1 MKISNVDGNLLPLKK
16 TKSMAWVLD
25 SFLLSTYDMVVEA
38 ETSQL
43 ISFLIGI
50 QLFIDSLTFDK
61 IDFKKSE

>member
-16 TKSMAWVLD
+16 TESMAWVLD

-50 QLFIDSLTFDK
+50 LSFIDSLTFDK
-61 IDFKKSE
+61 